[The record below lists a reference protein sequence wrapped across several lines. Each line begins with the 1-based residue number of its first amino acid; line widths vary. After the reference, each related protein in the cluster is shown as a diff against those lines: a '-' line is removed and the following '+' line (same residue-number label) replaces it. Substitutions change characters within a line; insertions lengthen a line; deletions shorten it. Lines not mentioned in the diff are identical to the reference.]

1 MAFPVITIVT
11 RHSAKCK
18 FRGDEQY
25 KRCDCW
31 KSLRYFQDGKI
42 HYEATKERTWAGAKR
57 AEQEKYQAW
66 EEEARGVPA
75 PREKKTVAEAAELYL
90 ADKSQQS
97 LRGETISKNKL
108 TVDRLVKFCDLQGI
122 NLVAMVTS
130 EHLIAYRATWEW
142 YDATESR
149 KNEQTRLKSF
159 FRWCHAHDFTSKN
172 PAAQLSPIK
181 GDRRQT
187 KPYEPEEMTAIL
199 AAIPQCDLTEYMA
212 KRVHALILLMRHS
225 ALSIIDA
232 ASLAKEELQF
242 ANGEYRIVRRRL
254 KNGMLVNNW
263 IRSEIAAELL
273 AVPNSNPRYFF
284 WSGKGKQKAIAGKFS
299 RELKPV
305 FAKAEIED
313 GHSHR
318 FRDTAAV
325 ELLKASVDIR
335 DVQKFLGHKSLA
347 TTERYY
353 APWNKRQQDILDGKI
368 KAAQQAMEMHV

>member
-11 RHSAKCK
+11 RHNVTCK
-18 FRGDEQY
+18 FRGKEQY

-57 AEQEKYQAW
+57 AEREKYQAW

-75 PREKKTVAEAAELYL
+75 PREKKTVAEAAELYI
-90 ADKSQQS
+90 ADKSQQG
-97 LRGETISKNKL
+97 LRGETITKNKL

-122 NLVAMVTS
+122 NLVTMVTS

-149 KNEQTRLKSF
+149 KNEQTRIKSF

-172 PAAQLSPIK
+172 PAAQLSSIK
-181 GDRRQT
+181 DERKET
-187 KPYEPEEMTAIL
+187 KPFEPEEMKAIV
-199 AAIPQCDLTEYMA
+199 AAVPLCGLTEYMA
-212 KRVHALILLMRHS
+212 KRARALILLMRHS
-225 ALSIIDA
+225 GLSVIDA

-242 ANGEYRIVRRRL
+242 ATGEYRIVRRRL
-254 KNGMLVNNW
+254 KTKILVNNFFPA
-263 IRSEIAAELL
+263 EIAAELQ
-273 AVPNSNPRYFF
+273 AVPNSNPKYFF
-284 WSGKGKQKAIAGKFS
+284 WSGKGKEKAIAGNLS
-299 RELKPV
+299 RKLKPI
-305 FAKAEIED
+305 FIKAEIED

-325 ELLKASVDIR
+325 ELLKAGVDIR

-347 TTERYY
+347 TTEKYY
-353 APWNKRQQDILDGKI
+353 A
-368 KAAQQAMEMHV
+368 